1 MTYGLGLLLDEGL
14 VLIADT
20 RTNAGIDNVSAYQ
33 KLHCLT
39 QAPDREVYAI
49 CSGSL
54 SASQSA
60 LGKLLEGDGTDGPP
74 RRLDA
79 AATMFAAAEL
89 VGDAVRE
96 ANRRIGEALAPAK
109 KAATCFLLGGRIGDA
124 PPRLFLIYEEGNFIE
139 CKADMPY
146 LQIGETKYGR
156 PILDRTIR
164 RSTPLPAAVKIALL
178 SFDSA
183 MRSNLAVSR
192 PLDLIVMRADR
203 AEPTY
208 STRIEKDDAYFNDLS
223 ARWSA
228 LLSEATLAIP
238 DPVFMSRQETVPLS
252 LVGTESGHL
261 LRRASS

>member
-20 RTNAGIDNVSAYQ
+20 RTNAGIDNVSSYQ
-33 KLHCLT
+33 KLHCLA
-39 QAPDREVYAI
+39 QGPDREIYAV

-60 LGKLLEGDGTDGPP
+60 FGKLLESEGEDGGARP
-74 RRLDA
+74 LEM
-79 AATMFAAAEL
+79 AATMFAAAQL
-89 VGDAVRE
+89 VGEAVRA
-96 ANRRIGEALAPAK
+96 ANREIGEALAPAK
-109 KAATCFLLGGRIGDA
+109 KAASCFLLGGRIGDG

-183 MRSNLAVSR
+183 MRSNVAVAR
-192 PLDLIVMRADR
+192 PLDLVVMHADR
-203 AEPTY
+203 VEATY
-208 STRIEKDDAYFNDLS
+208 ATRIEKDDAYFNQLS
-223 ARWSA
+223 ARWSE
-228 LLSEATLAIP
+228 LLTEATLAIP
-238 DPVFMSRQETVPLS
+238 DPSFMGRRDPVPLS
-252 LVGTESGHL
+252 LVPEARTG
-261 LRRASS
+261 